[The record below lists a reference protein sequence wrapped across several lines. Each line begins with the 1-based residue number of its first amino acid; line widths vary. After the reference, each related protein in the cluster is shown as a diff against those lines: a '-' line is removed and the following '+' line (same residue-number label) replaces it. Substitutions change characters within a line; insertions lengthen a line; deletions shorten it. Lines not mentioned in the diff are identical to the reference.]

1 VGELPPSRTLLLL
14 GQCCKVAVHELDCDC
29 GFADRGCNS
38 LDRPMTGVT
47 GYEDPRLARL
57 EWVGIALE
65 RPPAIS
71 VTTCQDVGA
80 GDHESVLVATELSFD
95 PLGHGNA
102 ADHDEQCIC
111 GQLNLLTRR
120 LIGDHESFEPPV
132 ANRAR
137 DP

>member
-38 LDRPMTGVT
+38 LDRPMTGVA

-80 GDHESVLVATELSFD
+80 GTLYRESLVL
-95 PLGHGNA
+95 A
-102 ADHDEQCIC
+102 A
-111 GQLNLLTRR
+111 
-120 LIGDHESFEPPV
+120 
-132 ANRAR
+132 
-137 DP
+137 